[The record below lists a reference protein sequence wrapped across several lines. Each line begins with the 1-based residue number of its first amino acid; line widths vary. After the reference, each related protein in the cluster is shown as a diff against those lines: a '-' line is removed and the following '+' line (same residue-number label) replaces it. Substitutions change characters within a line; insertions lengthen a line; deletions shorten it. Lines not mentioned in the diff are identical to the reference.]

1 MFKKVDH
8 VWRHF
13 WRLSATKPPSMQ
25 PPESLFH
32 EAKFVL
38 QHATDL
44 VRSDKIHEAAVFLLN
59 YG

>member
-1 MFKKVDH
+1 
-8 VWRHF
+8 
-13 WRLSATKPPSMQ
+13 MQ